1 MNNGNRSTS
10 QREELYASEPDKV
23 LPRLPPTPE
32 GENYEDMRFV
42 LPTRTTADHL
52 MQLYWDYVATIF
64 PWLERPVI
72 EAAFERLW
80 SNETS
85 GPASMNKQA
94 FHCILNLIFATACG
108 NGPSSGKTELQCLHS
123 AEMFFRRAEEL
134 MSFNL
139 MKMHHLEMVQ
149 IMLLSAVHLQAA
161 DKSEQFCDS
170 INLAISIAQN
180 LGLHRPG
187 TIEALA
193 SPSDRELARRLW
205 HGCIIMDKL
214 AAMTFGCTL
223 KIPQDLAAQVEYP
236 RSLGSQDPTLPIRS
250 NQLPADLDFYVAFC
264 RLHHVLGN
272 VLKAFYKASSRGFG
286 AFTKIKAN
294 SVLTSDVLADLF
306 RIESELCDWQ
316 VNLKDHLQPPSSRR
330 DQADTACLMRQSNI
344 LHARFVFLSSGI
356 VVY

>member
-1 MNNGNRSTS
+1 
-10 QREELYASEPDKV
+10 
-23 LPRLPPTPE
+23 
-32 GENYEDMRFV
+32 
-42 LPTRTTADHL
+42 

-64 PWLERPVI
+64 PWLERPII
-72 EAAFERLW
+72 EAAYERLW
-80 SNETS
+80 SNDAGRS
-85 GPASMNKQA
+85 ASMNNQA

-108 NGPSSGKTELQCLHS
+108 NGPSSGKSELQCLHS
-123 AEMFFRRAEEL
+123 AEMFFRRAEDL

-161 DKSEQFCDS
+161 DNSERFCDS

-193 SPSDRELARRLW
+193 NPSDRELARRLW

-223 KIPQDLAAQVEYP
+223 KVSQDLAAQIEYP
-236 RSLGSQDPTLPIRS
+236 LSLGSQDPTLPIRPD
-250 NQLPADLDFYVAFC
+250 QPPADLDFYVAFC

-316 VNLKDHLQPPSSRR
+316 ANLKDHLQPPSNRR
-330 DQADTACLMRQSNI
+330 DQTDTACSMRQSNI
-344 LHARFVFLSSGI
+344 LHARFVFLRSCTEI
-356 VVY
+356 VC